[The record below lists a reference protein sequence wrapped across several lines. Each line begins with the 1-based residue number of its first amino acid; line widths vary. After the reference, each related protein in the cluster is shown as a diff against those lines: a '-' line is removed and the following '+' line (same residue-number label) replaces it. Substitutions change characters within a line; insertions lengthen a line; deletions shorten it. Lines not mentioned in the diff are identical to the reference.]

1 MEKMVERI
9 PILILGLQGL
19 VACMCKVKHLFD
31 RSHVRTPFIK
41 WINVTNLSFHTAI
54 LSSKGAVGVH
64 IIQVSAYVLKPV
76 NKFLLQ

>member
-19 VACMCKVKHLFD
+19 LACMCKVKHLFD

-41 WINVTNLSFHTAI
+41 WINVTNLSFHT
-54 LSSKGAVGVH
+54 S
-64 IIQVSAYVLKPV
+64 
-76 NKFLLQ
+76 FL

>member
-19 VACMCKVKHLFD
+19 TCMCKVRHLFD

-41 WINVTNLSFHTAI
+41 WINVTNLSFHT
-54 LSSKGAVGVH
+54 S
-64 IIQVSAYVLKPV
+64 
-76 NKFLLQ
+76 FL